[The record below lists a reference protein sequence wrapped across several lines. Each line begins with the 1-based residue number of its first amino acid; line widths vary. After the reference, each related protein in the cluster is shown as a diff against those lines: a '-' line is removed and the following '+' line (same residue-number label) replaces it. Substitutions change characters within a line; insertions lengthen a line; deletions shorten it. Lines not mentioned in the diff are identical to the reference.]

1 MPSGIAVMDLLV
13 QYGVWAGAVLC
24 AVFAGLALLYR
35 ARWRRAEEA
44 LPPVEIRADSAEL
57 ALAAAPMGCLAF
69 SHLDGTI
76 QASPRL
82 IETLGLSEGQPSVA
96 LSGVLSAF
104 EDASARK
111 LSIALEALLAQ
122 GAGFSHR
129 LRAADGDRCFEVAGT
144 RSHDATGEAAVDYV
158 WFQDITDSDG
168 ALAQAKAGHDSLAAI
183 LDSLPLPVW
192 RRDADLKLIYCNAAY
207 ARAVDAA
214 PPEVLSQAIELLGK
228 TKSEAAQALARRA
241 LEKQAAAAD
250 FHHVVVEGARRMLE
264 IGETP
269 LGDGTLAGHAV
280 DRTDAEDLAR
290 ELKRHVGA
298 HDDVLENLGSAI
310 AIFGKDFRL
319 RFFNTAYARLWRL
332 EESFLS
338 TEPSL
343 DDILETLREQRRLP
357 EQPNFPEYKRNY
369 IRNLRTMID
378 TTEELVHLPDGTA
391 LRSLASPHPF
401 GGVLFVY
408 EDVTDRL
415 TLERSFNTLI
425 DVQRETL
432 DNLYEGI
439 AVFGA
444 DGRLKLFNPAYARIW
459 NLSAEL
465 LDQKPHVRELLDQGR
480 GYFEDGAISW
490 DDYVDS
496 RAARATEAE
505 PRNGRRARSD
515 ESVID
520 WAQVPLPDGA
530 SLFTFLDVTD
540 SNRVERALRDRNDAL
555 ETADRLKSEFVAN
568 ISYELRT
575 PLNAIVGFAE
585 ILENQFFG
593 ALNERQLEYSRGIVE
608 ASQRLIALIN
618 DILDLATIEA
628 GYMELDLTPVDV
640 KGVLESIQTLGHERA
655 RNRNIS
661 LRVECPDDIGTT
673 IADGRRL
680 RQALFNLLSNAFKFT
695 PDGGSVTV
703 TALRTDSEIQFAVS
717 DSGVGMSEA
726 DLGRVFGKFERGT
739 LQSGLGGQS
748 GAGLGLSLVKSLI
761 ELHGGQV
768 DLRSTPQKG
777 TQVVCHVPLRAA
789 GEAAESSTQP
799 LSA

>member
-1 MPSGIAVMDLLV
+1 MPSGISEMNILA
-13 QYGVWAGAVLC
+13 QYGGWAAAVLSV
-24 AVFAGLALLYR
+24 VFATFAWVYR

-44 LPPVEIRADSAEL
+44 LPPAEQRAEAAEV
-57 ALAAAPMGCLAF
+57 ALSAAPLGCLAF

-82 IETLGLSEGQPSVA
+82 IETLELSENQPTVA

-111 LSIALEALLAQ
+111 LSISLEALLAQ
-122 GAGFSHR
+122 GGGFSHQ
-129 LRAADGDRCFEVAGT
+129 LRAADGARTFDV
-144 RSHDATGEAAVDYV
+144 TGARAHAADGAAAVDFV
-158 WFQDITDSDG
+158 WFHDTTSSVD
-168 ALAQAKAGHDSLAAI
+168 ALAQARAERGALAAI
-183 LDSLPLPVW
+183 LDTLPLPVW
-192 RRDADLKLIYCNAAY
+192 RRDEDLNLVYCNAAY
-207 ARAVDAA
+207 ARAVDAQA
-214 PPEVLSQAIELLGK
+214 PDAVSQAIELLGK
-228 TKSEAAQALARRA
+228 AKSDSAQALARRA
-241 LEKQAAAAD
+241 VQNQAPANES
-250 FHHVVVEGARRMLE
+250 HHVVIDGARRLLE
-264 IGETP
+264 IGECP
-269 LGDGTLAGHAV
+269 IGDGTLVGHAV
-280 DRTDAEDLAR
+280 DRTDAEDLAG

-319 RFFNTAYARLWRL
+319 RFFNTAYARLWHL

-338 TEPSL
+338 TEPAL
-343 DDILETLREQRRLP
+343 GDILEVLREQRRLP
-357 EQPNFPEYKRNY
+357 EHPNFPEYKRDW
-369 IRNLRTMID
+369 IRGLQTMID
-378 TTEELVHLPDGTA
+378 TTEELVHLPDGTT

-415 TLERSFNTLI
+415 TLERSYNTLI
-425 DVQRETL
+425 EVQRETL

-444 DGRLKLFNPAYARIW
+444 DGRLKLFNPAYSRIW
-459 NLSAEL
+459 NLASDL
-465 LDQKPHVRELLDQGR
+465 LDQKPHVRQLLDQGR
-480 GYFEDGAISW
+480 SYFEGGALPW
-490 DDYVDS
+490 DDYVES

-505 PRNGRRARSD
+505 PRGGRRTRAD
-515 ESVID
+515 DSVID

-628 GYMELDLTPVDV
+628 GYMELDLGPVEV

-655 RNRNIS
+655 RSQNIS
-661 LRVECPDDIGTT
+661 LRVDCPEDIGVVT
-673 IADGRRL
+673 ADGRRL

-703 TALRTDSEIQFAVS
+703 SAVRTDSEIQFVVS
-717 DSGVGMSEA
+717 DSGVGISEE

-739 LQSGLGGQS
+739 LQAGQGGQS

-761 ELHGGQV
+761 ELHGGRV
-768 DLRSTPQKG
+768 DLRSTPQEG
-777 TQVVCHVPLRAA
+777 TQVVCHVPLHAA
-789 GEAAESSTQP
+789 GEATTP
-799 LSA
+799 LGATA